1 MNRRSVCTWCTS
13 SGAPCDDPLGA
24 NPREQLARA
33 EAEIRRALDAIASAR
48 ASSARGND
56 AACAAAISRAA
67 RTIGVAWVTL
77 GGARMLVR
85 RRGGRP

>member
-1 MNRRSVCTWCTS
+1 MNRRPACTWCS
-13 SGAPCDDPLGA
+13 PSGAPCDDPLGG

-33 EAEIRRALDAIASAR
+33 EAEIRRALDAIAAAR
-48 ASSARGND
+48 AELARADD

-67 RTIGVAWVTL
+67 RTLGVAWVAV